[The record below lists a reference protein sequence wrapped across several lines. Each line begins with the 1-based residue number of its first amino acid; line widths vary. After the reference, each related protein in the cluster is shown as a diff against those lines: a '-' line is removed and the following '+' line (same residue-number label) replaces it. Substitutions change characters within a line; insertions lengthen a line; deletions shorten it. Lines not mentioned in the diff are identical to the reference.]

1 MRKQLMKGN
10 EAIVKSAIL
19 AGCRAFYGYPITP
32 ASEIAE
38 AAAEY
43 MPKTGGVFLQA
54 ESEVAAINMLY
65 GAASAGV
72 RAMTASSGPGI
83 SLMQEGISYM
93 AGAELPCVIADITR
107 GGPGLGNIAAE
118 QSDYHQ
124 VVKGG
129 GHGNYRTIVLAPH
142 SVQEMA
148 DLTALAFELADR
160 YRNPVV
166 LLADGFIG
174 QMMEPVE
181 FPQTATPTHLPEWA
195 VAGTAASRGNLI
207 TSLSSGHRRVGEAH
221 SRARSQV
228 QARRAARDARRRVA
242 DGRRGDC
249 AGGLRHRGPHSEGRD
264 RRGRAEGLK
273 VGVLRPIT
281 LYPFPKV
288 QFQRLASTR
297 ALFVVVEMSNG
308 QMVEDVRLALN
319 GARPVEFLN
328 RMGGNVPSHEEVLA
342 LCARAG
348 APRGPGA
355 IAPASNLQKRSGWP
369 MSSESVPEYAVAHGK
384 AKSFYERYE
393 RKEELQHQ
401 THFCPGCGHGNRAQ
415 DAGRR
420 PSTSWAFRTG
430 PSWSARWAARS
441 SPTTTSTWAMC
452 RPRMGARP
460 PWPRP

>member
-43 MPKTGGVFLQA
+43 MPRAGGVFVQA
-54 ESEVAAINMLY
+54 ESEVAAVNMLY
-65 GAASAGV
+65 GGASAGI
-72 RAMTASSGPGI
+72 RCMTASSGPGI

-93 AGAELPCVIADITR
+93 AGAELPCVIADIMR

-181 FPQTATPTHLPEWA
+181 FPQTAVLPQQPGWA
-195 VAGTAASRGNLI
+195 VAGTAATRGNLI
-207 TSLSSGHRRVGEAH
+207 TSLFMDVDDLEAH
-221 SRARSQV
+221 VRAMEQKYRHAEHLE
-228 QARRAARDARRRVA
+228 ARAEEWQTEGAEIVLVGYGIV
-242 DGRRGDC
+242 GRILKAVTAEARGD
-249 AGGLRHRGPHSEGRD
+249 GIN
-264 RRGRAEGLK
+264 

-281 LYPFPKV
+281 LYPFPV
-288 QFQRLASTR
+288 LHFQRLAEKAR
-297 ALFVVVEMSNG
+297 VFVVVEMSNG
-308 QMVEDVRLALN
+308 QLVDDVRLALN
-319 GARPVEFLN
+319 GIRPVEFLG
-328 RMGGNVPSHEEVLA
+328 RAGGNVPSHEEVLA
-342 LCARAG
+342 LVRSLARKL
-348 APRGPGA
+348 PRELPCN
-355 IAPASNLQKRSGWP
+355 PAKRSGP
-369 MSSESVPEYAVAHGK
+369 AIEQDE
-384 AKSFYERYE
+384 ER
-393 RKEELQHQ
+393 LA
-401 THFCPGCGHGNRAQ
+401 NV
-415 DAGRR
+415 
-420 PSTSWAFRTG
+420 
-430 PSWSARWAARS
+430 
-441 SPTTTSTWAMC
+441 
-452 RPRMGARP
+452 
-460 PWPRP
+460 